1 MSRPH
6 ILLCPQFTEVEWAI
20 APQLSEW
27 AEVATF
33 DSPGVGNEPVPG
45 GELKGFDRGIAVA
58 RALKEVEDR
67 GWDSYFVVGDG
78 WGTVTAARVAAEK
91 PERVRGVALSHAT
104 LHHDGEG
111 ERPAINAEVV
121 AAMTQ
126 LMRSDS
132 ESFVRYGLT
141 QFTLGGF
148 DENHAARM
156 VERFPDMDVAGK
168 VWEMLLE
175 EREHIGELLGQ
186 LDVPLL
192 LCRHKDCLVFTP
204 EGFEDAVGAFPDA
217 QTIDVGTAPPASD
230 EFAAALRDFCEGVI
244 PAR

>member
-1 MSRPH
+1 MARPR

-33 DSPGVGNEPVPG
+33 DSPGVGDEPVPG
-45 GELKGFDRGIAVA
+45 GEALTFDRSLPVG
-58 RALKEVEDR
+58 RALKEVDDR
-67 GWDSYFVVGDG
+67 GWDSYFVVGDA
-78 WGTVTAARVAAEK
+78 WGTATAVQVAAER
-91 PERVRGVALSHAT
+91 PDPVLGIALSHAS

-111 ERPAINAEVV
+111 ERPAINGEVA

-141 QFTLGGF
+141 QFTMGGF
-148 DENHAARM
+148 DEEHAGRM
-156 VERFPDMDVAGK
+156 VERFPDMGIAVK

-175 EREHIGELLGQ
+175 QREDVGHLIEDLN
-186 LDVPLL
+186 VPLL
-192 LCRHKDCLVFTP
+192 FCEHQGCLVFTP
-204 EGFEDAVGAFPDA
+204 EGFEDLAREFPHA
-217 QTIDVGTAPPASD
+217 QTVTVDKAPPASD
-230 EFAAALRDFCEGVI
+230 EFAEALRDFGERV
-244 PAR
+244 ASR